1 MVLAHRR
8 RHLFLG
14 EPYAQLRKVGSPI
27 YISHPD
33 LVQSPTMRETD
44 PPTISQS
51 ASKPDHLPQ
60 RTRSLTGARR
70 GLLGATAD
78 GYEMYRTMGWQVQSP
93 LVSGVIVGE

>member
-1 MVLAHRR
+1 MECFGSASSLGPTGSTTSMVLAHRR

-14 EPYAQLRKVGSPI
+14 EPYAQLRKVGRPI

-33 LVQSPTMRETD
+33 LVQSPTMRGTD

-60 RTRSLTGARR
+60 QTCSLTGSRSA
-70 GLLGATAD
+70 
-78 GYEMYRTMGWQVQSP
+78 P
-93 LVSGVIVGE
+93 